1 MTCASTH
8 PALLIL
14 QGDSMADSIFASPED
29 LMYFYNE
36 ALRINAEQLT
46 QLEKLKRQVNDQA
59 QVIQQYQDRF
69 GDIKE

>member
-1 MTCASTH
+1 
-8 PALLIL
+8 
-14 QGDSMADSIFASPED
+14 MADSIFASPED

-59 QVIQQYQDRF
+59 QVIQQYRDRF